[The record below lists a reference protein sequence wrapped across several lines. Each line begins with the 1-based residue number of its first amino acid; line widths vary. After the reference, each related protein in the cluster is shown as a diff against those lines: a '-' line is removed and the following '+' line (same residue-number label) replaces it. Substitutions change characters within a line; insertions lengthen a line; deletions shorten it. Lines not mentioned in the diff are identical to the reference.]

1 MFAENGS
8 FAAMEIQLKKIHQ
21 KTQSETE
28 GGGWVTETYLKTEK
42 KWNKPRAQKK
52 LDVQTIFLFPS
63 PF

>member
-28 GGGWVTETYLKTEK
+28 GGGWVTDVLEDGEK
-42 KWNKPRAQKK
+42 
-52 LDVQTIFLFPS
+52 VE
-63 PF
+63 

>member
-52 LDVQTIFLFPS
+52 
-63 PF
+63 

>member
-1 MFAENGS
+1 MFDLGKQIKQMFAENGS

-52 LDVQTIFLFPS
+52 
-63 PF
+63 